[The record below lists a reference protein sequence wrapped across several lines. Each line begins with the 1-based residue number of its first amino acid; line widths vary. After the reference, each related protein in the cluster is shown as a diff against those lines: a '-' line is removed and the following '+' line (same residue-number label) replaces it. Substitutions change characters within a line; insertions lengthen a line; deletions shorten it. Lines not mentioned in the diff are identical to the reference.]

1 MKKIRKEQKVAQ
13 HRVLALL
20 LGGILVVLIAYQ
32 EWLLHMPSYTWPF
45 LWNRDAFL
53 HPVWF
58 AFWQMAMFFGL
69 FIMNGRIW
77 RCV

>member
-53 HPVWF
+53 DVYKRQGQSSL
-58 AFWQMAMFFGL
+58 AAV
-69 FIMNGRIW
+69 GR
-77 RCV
+77 